1 MTNNYAIGMG
11 FSFKSKEE
19 EPITLN
25 NLPALIKAARDRLD
39 EIERHQLIEA
49 FEVYD
54 VHEEDD

>member
-1 MTNNYAIGMG
+1 MTNNYAIDMG

-19 EPITLN
+19 EPININ

-54 VHEEDD
+54 VHEEDE